1 MPRSLSSLESAT
13 LNVILT
19 TMDEADGWLDLTRV
33 CSRTGRHL
41 ADVRECV
48 ARLVR
53 YKMIAIDESAPN
65 NKRWIRF
72 VHPEASVNEA

>member
-1 MPRSLSSLESAT
+1 MSRTLSSLESAT

-33 CSRTGRHL
+33 CSRVGRHL
-41 ADVRECV
+41 ADVREAV

-53 YKMIAIDESAPN
+53 YKQIAIDESAPN

-72 VHPEASVNEA
+72 VLPESTVTES